1 MTKTEDV
8 DAFMDRLDHPF
19 KAEVQEVRGIIKGV
33 SPDITEQIKW
43 NAPTFSHDGDYIATF
58 NLHSVKNV
66 HLVFH
71 HPRVASI
78 ESEILEGDYPDGRR
92 MVYFADTDDV
102 KAKKAALEGVV
113 KTLVTG
119 AAPT

>member
-1 MTKTEDV
+1 MTKAEDV

-19 KAEVQEVRGIIKGV
+19 KAEVQELRGIIKGI

-43 NAPTFSHDGDYIATF
+43 NAPTFSHDGRYIATF

-92 MVYFADTDDV
+92 MVYFADMDDV
-102 KAKKAALEGVV
+102 KAKKATLEGVV

>member
-19 KAEVQEVRGIIKGV
+19 KAEVQQLRGIIKGV

-92 MVYFADTDDV
+92 MVYFADMDDV
-102 KAKKAALEGVV
+102 KAKKATLEGVV